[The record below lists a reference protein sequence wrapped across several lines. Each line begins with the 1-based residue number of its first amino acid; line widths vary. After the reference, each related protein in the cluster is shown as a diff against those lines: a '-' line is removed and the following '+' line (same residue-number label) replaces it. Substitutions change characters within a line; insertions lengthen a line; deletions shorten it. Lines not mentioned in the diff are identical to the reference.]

1 MSMNERDPK
10 SDEVKEFIG
19 TTDDEQLSDGAQNE
33 QGQTLRERLAQV
45 DKVNGHAG
53 DDNISTGQGNDLAAG
68 DMVGDEWA
76 YVDGKWVYNP
86 AALQVSDVGTTR
98 SYDDDIR
105 TGDGDDVLLGNGGND
120 TLSAGRGDDV
130 LNAGR
135 GNDLAYGGEGDDLVN
150 LEQGNDTAEGGLGA
164 DTINAGDGDDVV
176 YGDLRGGN
184 ILSADG
190 DGLTSFSQYGE
201 SAGWVM
207 EDQDGIE
214 TISQSANTVAGESY
228 TISFE
233 LAANLSGG
241 HGCGKVEVLWNGEV
255 VSVVETTTGVYETHQ
270 VEVTSTGQEGQLS
283 FRAVPPEG
291 AVAYDFSGP
300 VASYEKIATLNGQEV
315 EVAGFAP
322 GQSTL
327 YQVIN
332 GQLKAFDPDA
342 RTYVD
347 VGDPPG
353 FKINAV
359 GFNAEDDLIYGVAKS
374 NGVDALGNPVRST
387 DIVMIDA
394 NGDAFRVGD
403 GFYGDYVGDFDDS
416 GNLWTFHTTLDRISV
431 VDVDNRDADGNPEI
445 QHFHLPRGLFTDR
458 TYDLAYNSEDGHFY
472 AVVSPGKNGEA
483 GKVVQIDVSEVAAGG
498 YPTFNEVP
506 ITGTLYGD
514 TMEGGM
520 ASGAYGAVFLD
531 GDGNLYY
538 GLNRGDHDLDGSTGA
553 QGGIFRVEV
562 DWDTGQAY
570 SEFMSEAQSTG
581 SNDGTVD
588 PRSADAFT
596 DIDADSP
603 VLLRNPQLI
612 QSDGGNDDLRGGAG
626 NDQMFGN
633 AGDDTLHGGEGA
645 DRLSGDQGND
655 NMSGGTGDDTMAG
668 GAGDDSLRGQ
678 EGDDDLSGGEGRDY
692 LNAGSGDDV
701 VAGDAGNDKL
711 VGGTGADTLTG
722 GSGDDHLWGG
732 NWRGD
737 GTTDTF
743 VVSHDAGRDI
753 IHDFETDHDRID
765 LSAYGLDYAEVE
777 AALSDRGWATELDL
791 SALAGDGSV
800 GDRLLL
806 KSVDVDD
813 LDESN
818 FIL

>member
-19 TTDDEQLSDGAQNE
+19 TTDDDQLSDGAQNE

-233 LAANLSGG
+233 LAANFSGG

-283 FRAVPPEG
+283 FRAVPP
-291 AVAYDFSGP
+291 
-300 VASYEKIATLNGQEV
+300 K
-315 EVAGFAP
+315 
-322 GQSTL
+322 
-327 YQVIN
+327 
-332 GQLKAFDPDA
+332 
-342 RTYVD
+342 
-347 VGDPPG
+347 
-353 FKINAV
+353 
-359 GFNAEDDLIYGVAKS
+359 
-374 NGVDALGNPVRST
+374 
-387 DIVMIDA
+387 
-394 NGDAFRVGD
+394 
-403 GFYGDYVGDFDDS
+403 
-416 GNLWTFHTTLDRISV
+416 
-431 VDVDNRDADGNPEI
+431 
-445 QHFHLPRGLFTDR
+445 
-458 TYDLAYNSEDGHFY
+458 
-472 AVVSPGKNGEA
+472 
-483 GKVVQIDVSEVAAGG
+483 
-498 YPTFNEVP
+498 
-506 ITGTLYGD
+506 
-514 TMEGGM
+514 
-520 ASGAYGAVFLD
+520 
-531 GDGNLYY
+531 
-538 GLNRGDHDLDGSTGA
+538 
-553 QGGIFRVEV
+553 
-562 DWDTGQAY
+562 
-570 SEFMSEAQSTG
+570 
-581 SNDGTVD
+581 
-588 PRSADAFT
+588 
-596 DIDADSP
+596 
-603 VLLRNPQLI
+603 
-612 QSDGGNDDLRGGAG
+612 
-626 NDQMFGN
+626 
-633 AGDDTLHGGEGA
+633 
-645 DRLSGDQGND
+645 
-655 NMSGGTGDDTMAG
+655 
-668 GAGDDSLRGQ
+668 
-678 EGDDDLSGGEGRDY
+678 GR
-692 LNAGSGDDV
+692 
-701 VAGDAGNDKL
+701 
-711 VGGTGADTLTG
+711 
-722 GSGDDHLWGG
+722 
-732 NWRGD
+732 
-737 GTTDTF
+737 
-743 VVSHDAGRDI
+743 
-753 IHDFETDHDRID
+753 
-765 LSAYGLDYAEVE
+765 
-777 AALSDRGWATELDL
+777 
-791 SALAGDGSV
+791 
-800 GDRLLL
+800 
-806 KSVDVDD
+806 
-813 LDESN
+813 
-818 FIL
+818 

>member
-19 TTDDEQLSDGAQNE
+19 TTDDDQLSDGAQNE

-300 VASYEKIATLNGQEV
+300 VASYEKITTLNGQEV

-387 DIVMIDA
+387 DTVMIDA

-498 YPTFNEVP
+498 HPTFNEVP

-514 TMEGGM
+514 TMESGM

-538 GLNRGDHDLDGSTGA
+538 GLNRGDHDLDGSTAA

-645 DRLSGDQGND
+645 DRLSGNQGND
-655 NMSGGTGDDTMAG
+655 NMS
-668 GAGDDSLRGQ
+668 
-678 EGDDDLSGGEGRDY
+678 
-692 LNAGSGDDV
+692 
-701 VAGDAGNDKL
+701 
-711 VGGTGADTLTG
+711 GGTGADTLTG